1 MKKICVI
8 CSGWHYPYQF
18 YNAMNNQKIPKG
30 WDISMFCISHR
41 NYKYAKIEKENRKF
55 VGSRAYLDE
64 QLYTSIITDIDIE
77 YLNWNYKEYPN
88 TIGDWG
94 CFNQWLSE
102 YDYNLYDLFLFT
114 HDDNLILS
122 CNWLSDIINSK
133 NYDNWEIL
141 SNSSGAPKG
150 WLRGSCEFFK
160 PSILKKLGGKFDLS
174 EVKLK
179 RINEK
184 FGAQNLNELSDW
196 NKTVTPLM
204 NFIHNNNISIHFSSN
219 WYRVSKYCIE
229 GERGYISNTTGN
241 NTISENEGLSKLN
254 VLK

>member
-1 MKKICVI
+1 
-8 CSGWHYPYQF
+8 
-18 YNAMNNQKIPKG
+18 
-30 WDISMFCISHR
+30 
-41 NYKYAKIEKENRKF
+41 
-55 VGSRAYLDE
+55 
-64 QLYTSIITDIDIE
+64 
-77 YLNWNYKEYPN
+77 
-88 TIGDWG
+88 
-94 CFNQWLSE
+94 
-102 YDYNLYDLFLFT
+102 LFLFT

-241 NTISENEGLSKLN
+241 NTISEIEGLSKLN